1 MTASSASRDRT
12 QVVLRAPSL
21 TGLHGEAL
29 VDVVRRRAGDWPVRT
44 VRRGLLRREQ
54 LELVPSDAGAGVL
67 DEASRPRV
75 GAMLE
80 HLVAAVLYLEVE
92 VAGGGRTVQLTH
104 DSVAAHVASAGLA
117 PGTTYVLR
125 WSSPDRRPEPDV
137 EGDAAVDAAWERIE
151 RWLAENHPRGT
162 GVLAPGATEEALHAL
177 EETIG
182 RPVPPPLRRSL
193 ERHDGQG
200 EGIITLTEG
209 HELLGAAC
217 IADEWTMLR
226 EVSERNEPDD
236 EWWRPSWVPLTSDG
250 SGNGLC
256 LDADTGEVLFRD
268 HVEGRSFETRRFEGW
283 LTRWAEELEAGEQV
297 LDPDGDIVLA
307 WTTER

>member
-1 MTASSASRDRT
+1 MT

-21 TGLHGEAL
+21 TGLTGEAL
-29 VDVVRRRAGDWPVRT
+29 LDVVRRRAGDWPVRT

-75 GAMLE
+75 GAMLQ
-80 HLVAAVLYLEVE
+80 HLVSSCLHLEVE
-92 VAGGGRTVQLTH
+92 VDGGGRRVELTH
-104 DSVAAHVASAGLA
+104 DGVAAHVAAAGLV

-137 EGDAAVDAAWERIE
+137 EGDAAVDAAWQRIE
-151 RWLAENHPRGT
+151 RWFAEHHPLGVT
-162 GVLAPGATEEALHAL
+162 VLAPGATEEALLAL

-200 EGIITLTEG
+200 EGITTLTEG

-217 IADEWTMLR
+217 IADEWTMMR
-226 EVSERNEPDD
+226 EISERNPPDD
-236 EWWRPSWVPLTSDG
+236 GWWRPSWVEFTSDG

-268 HVEGRSFETRRFEGW
+268 EVEGGSVETRRFEGW
-283 LTRWAEELEAGEQV
+283 LTRWAEELESGEQV
-297 LDPDGDIVLA
+297 IDSRGDIDLA
-307 WTTER
+307 WAAD